1 MPRSVRL
8 ISLAALVIV
17 SLAAVAAGCGDSND
31 SASPTSTP
39 PEATATSSTSTTPIA
54 TTSGTPETP
63 AATDEPFQGA
73 RDPVEAP
80 AQGSGIPFPVL
91 TDVRTGAHS
100 DYDRITFEFD
110 GSQRPHYRVEYIT
123 PPATGCGS
131 GEPATIA
138 GTAILRVQ
146 FTPANAHDEQGAPA
160 IDATEVTPALTTLL
174 EAEQTCD
181 FEADVQWALGLT
193 QEVDFRVLEL
203 DNPPRIA
210 VDVAHP

>member
-1 MPRSVRL
+1 MQRL
-8 ISLAALVIV
+8 RFIALAGGLVASLALLLTA
-17 SLAAVAAGCGDSND
+17 CGDGND
-31 SASPTSTP
+31 NASPTSTP
-39 PEATATSSTSTTPIA
+39 PEATATSPTSTTPIA

-63 AATDEPFQGA
+63 SATDEPFQGA

-110 GSQRPHYRVEYIT
+110 GSLRPHYRVEYIT

-138 GTAILRVQ
+138 GAALLQVR
-146 FTPANAHDEQGAPA
+146 FTPANAHDEQGALT

-174 EAEQTCD
+174 EAEETCD
-181 FEADVQWALGLT
+181 FEADVQWALGLS

-210 VDVAHP
+210 VDVGHP

>member
-1 MPRSVRL
+1 MLQRLRL
-8 ISLAALVIV
+8 IALAGGVIASLMFLAA
-17 SLAAVAAGCGDSND
+17 CGDGND
-31 SASPTSTP
+31 NASPTSTP
-39 PEATATSSTSTTPIA
+39 VEATAESSSSATPSA

-63 AATDEPFQGA
+63 SATDEPFQGA

-110 GSQRPHYRVEYIT
+110 GNARPHYRVEYIT
-123 PPATGCGS
+123 APATGCGS
-131 GEPATIA
+131 GEPAQIA
-138 GTAILRVQ
+138 GAALLQVR
-146 FTPANAHDEQGAPA
+146 FTPANAHDDQGAPT
-160 IDATEVTPALTTLL
+160 IDSNELTPGLTTLQ
-174 EAEQTCD
+174 EAEETCD
-181 FEADVQWALGLT
+181 FEADVIWVLGLS
-193 QEVDFRVLEL
+193 QELDFRVLEL